1 VVAARP
7 LCAFKHTLG
16 GGAAKARWK
25 WRVPSAPSRRW
36 MIAAGRKMANRSGNA
51 QLGILP
57 SGGRRRSTRSK
68 GRGEKDLPAGKS
80 FMALLNRAYVSTC
93 TRFAAD
99 VSRICSAKTVN
110 VSGICSTGLT
120 SVQFAQPL

>member
-1 VVAARP
+1 MRNWGFYLAVVAA
-7 LCAFKHTLG
+7 
-16 GGAAKARWK
+16 
-25 WRVPSAPSRRW
+25 
-36 MIAAGRKMANRSGNA
+36 A
-51 QLGILP
+51 QRDP
-57 SGGRRRSTRSK
+57 K
-68 GRGEKDLPAGKS
+68 GEEKDLPAGKS

-99 VSRICSAKTVN
+99 VSRICSAKAVN